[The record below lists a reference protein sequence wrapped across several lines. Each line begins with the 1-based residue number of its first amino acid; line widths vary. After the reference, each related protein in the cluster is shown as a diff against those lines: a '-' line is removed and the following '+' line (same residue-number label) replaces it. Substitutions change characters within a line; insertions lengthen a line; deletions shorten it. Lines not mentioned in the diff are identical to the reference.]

1 VTAPASEA
9 SVVITTIFAPSEA
22 VKTFV
27 SLGHRLVVIGD
38 RKTPADW
45 ECPGVEFLGIE
56 QQRKLPYRIARS
68 LPLDHYSRKMLG
80 YLVAQDAGARVIAD
94 SDDDNIPDTRW
105 GFPEFDGEYDLS
117 PPDRGF
123 VNVYRSF
130 VEQFVWPRGFP
141 LERVNDPLAVLDRDE
156 FSCQHTSVG
165 VWQALTDG
173 DPDVDAIYRLTR
185 GEPCYFEAR
194 APLVLEL
201 GTLSPF
207 NSQNTAFRRELFPLL
222 YLPGYVRFRFTD
234 ILRGLVAQPIMWDA
248 GYRLGFVGSNT
259 TQIRNE
265 HDLLRDFESEL
276 DCYLLSTRIVAIV
289 TEAVRSGAGIETN
302 LHNAYEALAAEKI
315 VPPGELKLVESWL
328 LDLSR

>member
-1 VTAPASEA
+1 
-9 SVVITTIFAPSEA
+9 
-22 VKTFV
+22 
-27 SLGHRLVVIGD
+27 
-38 RKTPADW
+38 
-45 ECPGVEFLGIE
+45 
-56 QQRKLPYRIARS
+56 
-68 LPLDHYSRKMLG
+68 
-80 YLVAQDAGARVIAD
+80 
-94 SDDDNIPDTRW
+94 
-105 GFPEFDGEYDLS
+105 
-117 PPDRGF
+117 
-123 VNVYRSF
+123 
-130 VEQFVWPRGFP
+130 
-141 LERVNDPLAVLDRDE
+141 NDPLAVLDRDE

-289 TEAVRSGAGIETN
+289 TEAVRPGAGIETN
-302 LHNAYEALAAEKI
+302 LH
-315 VPPGELKLVESWL
+315 
-328 LDLSR
+328 